1 MDTLSSPQSCRGARH
16 EQGFV
21 LIMTLVVLVIITLS
35 SMAMMT
41 LMRGGISAS
50 GNIAFRQAAT
60 RVADVATEDAFTYLT
75 TTLAAT
81 ATALDN
87 PNPAIAGYYATHNG
101 ASNACFP
108 DRTGTPRAGDVSFH
122 PMDYDFTNAACARSH
137 AGTVSGYTVYY
148 VIHRMAN
155 NTGACPAA
163 GCMGPPPLSI
173 VAAQADGESNAN
185 YFLRLN
191 NAVNNSLLVYYRVTI
206 KVVGPRRNNRFIQA
220 FVY

>member
-1 MDTLSSPQSCRGARH
+1 MDTLSSSRPCRDARH

-41 LMRGGISAS
+41 LMRAGVSAS

-81 ATALDN
+81 ASALDN
-87 PNPAIAGYYATHNG
+87 PNPAIAGYYSTHNAATAG
-101 ASNACFP
+101 CFP
-108 DRTGTPRAGDVSFH
+108 VRADGDVSFK

-173 VAAQADGESNAN
+173 IAAQADGESNAN